1 MIETISQALA
11 PIIFVT
17 ALGWCAGRWGI
28 LQQTAS
34 KPLATFVVSFALPIA
49 LLLAAAK
56 TRPEQIL
63 NLPYVAT
70 LASGLIGIWLLGLL
84 LMVGPVVH
92 LLLLVALV
100 LLVVEVR
107 RGRA

>member
-1 MIETISQALA
+1 MRR
-11 PIIFVT
+11 P
-17 ALGWCAGRWGI
+17 LGHPAT
-28 LQQTAS
+28 TAS
-34 KPLATFVVSFALPIA
+34 KPLATFVVTFALPIA

-84 LMVGPVVH
+84 LGRYGVGTPG
-92 LLLLVALV
+92 AK
-100 LLVVEVR
+100 R
-107 RGRA
+107 PCAPSRCPFPTWPTAGRPS